1 MAAEQVSFS
10 PTSLLDVKQSLVVH
24 SVGGLT
30 VLLLISIL
38 AVYKPAGLTPF
49 ASKGEP
55 RALPRWVRASL
66 ISVAV
71 LALVLVLLVMHGG
84 HGPTMHSLHAP
95 T

>member
-1 MAAEQVSFS
+1 
-10 PTSLLDVKQSLVVH
+10 
-24 SVGGLT
+24 
-30 VLLLISIL
+30 
-38 AVYKPAGLTPF
+38 
-49 ASKGEP
+49 
-55 RALPRWVRASL
+55 L